1 VVEAAFAVLREL
13 CLRSGAGDA
22 PKRLA
27 QLNAAHLLLT
37 RRSDSRLS

>member
-1 VVEAAFAVLREL
+1 VVEAAFTVLREL
-13 CLRSGAGDA
+13 CLRSEAGDA

-37 RRSDSRLS
+37 RGR